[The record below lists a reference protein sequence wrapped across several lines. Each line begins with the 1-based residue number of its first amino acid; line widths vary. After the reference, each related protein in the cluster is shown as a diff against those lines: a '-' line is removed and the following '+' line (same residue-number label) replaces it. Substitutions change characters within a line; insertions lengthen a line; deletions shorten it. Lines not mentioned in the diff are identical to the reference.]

1 MISIGTVTVL
11 LAKQRGRTT
20 SAAQVAAKQHLTSV
34 LMRFV
39 WMSYSRATA
48 FLICFLLARTSVMKT
63 CTADF

>member
-1 MISIGTVTVL
+1 LQSSVDEQCPL
-11 LAKQRGRTT
+11 HK
-20 SAAQVAAKQHLTSV
+20 SDAKQHLTSV

-63 CTADF
+63 CAADF